1 MSSTN
6 TSSTSTMN
14 ASKKSGKKPSAATT
28 VPEVAAPAPVAATP
42 APAPS
47 ASKKSTP
54 KPSPA
59 ATLPAPEVAAP
70 TPAPVAATTE
80 SGTEAS
86 LADELKTLQDQLTA
100 IRDSANAALA
110 SLKRVGKRAAAEIK
124 AAGKKRKHRNTEGTE
139 EGAAPKPTNLKD
151 PVPISDE
158 LAAFLGMGK
167 NSTGV
172 RPNITQALNKY
183 AKDHGLTEG
192 QKIKPDA
199 ALKKLLRIDDSV
211 ELTIFNMQTY
221 LKPHYPPSKS
231 AKKDT
236 PAA

>member
-1 MSSTN
+1 
-6 TSSTSTMN
+6 MN
-14 ASKKSGKKPSAATT
+14 AAKKSGKKPSAATS
-28 VPEVAAPAPVAATP
+28 VPEVAAPVAVANPT
-42 APAPS
+42 PAPS

-54 KPSPA
+54 KPSPSVS
-59 ATLPAPEVAAP
+59 TQPTSVPAPAEPVAAP
-70 TPAPVAATTE
+70 VTAPSTDSTTE
-80 SGTEAS
+80 PS
-86 LADELKTLQDQLTA
+86 LSEELKTLQDQLTA
-100 IRDSANAALA
+100 IRDSANAALL

-124 AAGKKRKHRNTEGTE
+124 AAGKKRKNRSTEGE
-139 EGAAPKPTNLKD
+139 EGAAPKHTNLKD

-172 RPNITQALNKY
+172 RPEITQALNKY
-183 AKDHGLTEG
+183 AKEHGLTEG
-192 QKIKPDA
+192 QKIRPDA
-199 ALKKLLRIDDSV
+199 ALKKLLRIDDKV

-236 PAA
+236 PTA